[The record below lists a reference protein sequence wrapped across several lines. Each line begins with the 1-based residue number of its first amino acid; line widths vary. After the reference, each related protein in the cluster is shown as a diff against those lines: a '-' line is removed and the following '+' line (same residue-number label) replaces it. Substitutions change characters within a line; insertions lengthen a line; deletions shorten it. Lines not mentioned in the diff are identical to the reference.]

1 MESNGNP
8 FQKQKALSEYTLI
21 FVKKDPYIFFDKND
35 MKNILMSV

>member
-8 FQKQKALSEYTLI
+8 FQKQKALSDTLI